1 MSTDKWKSF
10 LEYIHFTANER
21 KLRLHDRKK
30 ALFSFKTKLFFF
42 LFLLSTTNVHRLR
55 IPCPRRGIV
64 KYYTGAGRDVR
75 SVTVSNF
82 SSLFFLPVISR
93 GISRPYQKCKLRDA
107 RRWRVF
113 DIHHSEL
120 LFLLANYFRTLC
132 CTSTMICIDTRE
144 KLFTIAFPN
153 THTQLI
159 SNLNEHAQLFRTM
172 TNIAEVSRKSCDY
185 RTFPA
190 HFPLKPIW
198 RHVRIY
204 KIIRKLLIW
213 SDFSEKD
220 CLNREY

>member
-10 LEYIHFTANER
+10 LEYILFTTNES

-55 IPCPRRGIV
+55 TPCPRRGIV

-113 DIHHSEL
+113 DIHYSEL
-120 LFLLANYFRTLC
+120 LFLLANHFRTLC

-159 SNLNEHAQLFRTM
+159 SNLTSMRSFSEQWRTLPM
-172 TNIAEVSRKSCDY
+172 
-185 RTFPA
+185 FPES
-190 HFPLKPIW
+190 HVIIGRFP
-198 RHVRIY
+198 RIFPWNQY
-204 KIIRKLLIW
+204 GVVWGYIRLIRKLLIW